1 MSLFEIV
8 CWCVYY
14 ACYLKMRQHRWS
26 TEWPEQVKERTRN
39 AENISKETSL
49 SMHHKGYLKASS
61 QKYCKQQTT
70 GSKLRSQALCGPAG
84 KTCHR
89 LCQVQMCSG
98 WYTSPLKRW
107 AAEYSKHVR
116 SWLKKKSCKDSRNLA
131 SWGASVYFH
140 WKDLKGRMGWTL
152 DADSKG
158 TGWSLEFRNKSHEI
172 ASLPNM
178 IIWEGSPWRN
188 NCWVH

>member
-1 MSLFEIV
+1 MNKKEAGYYLPRWPALQKLKEPQKDCRGTPAERQGTSRIAGISL
-8 CWCVYY
+8 
-14 ACYLKMRQHRWS
+14 
-26 TEWPEQVKERTRN
+26 P
-39 AENISKETSL
+39 
-49 SMHHKGYLKASS
+49 MHCKGYLKASS
-61 QKYCKQQTT
+61 QKYCKQQTP

-98 WYTSPLKRW
+98 CYTSPLKRW
-107 AAEYSKHVR
+107 AAEYSKQVR

-158 TGWSLEFRNKSHEI
+158 TGWSLEFRNKSHET